1 MKFKSSIPVS
11 KTKTQNIMEKIRTG
25 YLEVI
30 SIGKRVSVVETRRW
44 GRAKL
49 NQMWSL
55 STQGSRY
62 IPRAFVYLFSFYLF
76 F

>member
-30 SIGKRVSVVETRRW
+30 SIGKRVSVVETRR
-44 GRAKL
+44 
-49 NQMWSL
+49 
-55 STQGSRY
+55 
-62 IPRAFVYLFSFYLF
+62 
-76 F
+76 